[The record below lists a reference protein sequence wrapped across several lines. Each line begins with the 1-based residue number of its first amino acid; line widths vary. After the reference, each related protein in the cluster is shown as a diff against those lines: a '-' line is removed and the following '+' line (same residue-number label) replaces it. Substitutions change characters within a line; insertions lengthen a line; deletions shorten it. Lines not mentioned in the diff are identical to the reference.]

1 MQFQFQINIVFQ
13 TVVIEEY
20 SLYTLDNFIAE
31 SGGNLGLLLGASLFS
46 LFESFM
52 EKLSSIKIGSS

>member
-31 SGGNLGLLLGASLFS
+31 SGGNLGLLLGESLFS